1 MPFGVRDF
9 SNPSRIGFNT
19 KFSRK
24 LEDADQFNK
33 PAKWEKDSQPF
44 GVARKTKNY
53 KNSEVN
59 FYNTDSLWSRWR
71 RGYELYTATQSFLGS
86 TASER
91 GKRGDYRCLLYTSP
105 SPRDGL
111 LSRMPSSA

>member
-53 KNSEVN
+53 KNSEIN

-71 RGYELYTATQSFLGS
+71 RGYELYTATQSYLIKS
-86 TASER
+86 
-91 GKRGDYRCLLYTSP
+91 
-105 SPRDGL
+105 
-111 LSRMPSSA
+111 

>member
-1 MPFGVRDF
+1 MPFGVKDF

-24 LEDADQFNK
+24 LEDAEQFNK

-53 KNSEVN
+53 KNSEVAV
-59 FYNTDSLWSRWR
+59 YNS
-71 RGYELYTATQSFLGS
+71 YP
-86 TASER
+86 
-91 GKRGDYRCLLYTSP
+91 LLQ
-105 SPRDGL
+105 RDHKESVL
-111 LSRMPSSA
+111 